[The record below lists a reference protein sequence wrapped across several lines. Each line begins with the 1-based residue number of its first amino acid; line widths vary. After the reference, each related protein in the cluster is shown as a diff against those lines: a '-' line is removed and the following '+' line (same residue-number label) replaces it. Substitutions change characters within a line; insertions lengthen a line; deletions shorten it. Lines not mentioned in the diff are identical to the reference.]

1 MLALIKSWHYR
12 PMTLNPGKKGWLTEY
27 LEFRR
32 DMMHTFF
39 RESKEDRHP
48 EESLYRLLKPNG
60 LLYGHPILHDDIN
73 SVEEELSNVNKIKI
87 LMAESLINGALILH
101 HQEVNNEEDFSE
113 VILKTVHNIGDFYN
127 KVYPELSV
135 SSRTLFGRKKS
146 PLEIAEKILEKR
158 ILLNETNGD
167 FWVNFFNN
175 SLLFLDIY
183 FFGQWMHANVDK
195 NVAVFFKA
203 EKETLRFSVIKVLAA
218 AAHANRIIEEEEQ
231 GLFDYFLDSSH
242 LTVKQKE
249 QAKTIFKE
257 GVNLEDIDLPTHNSW
272 ILKKYFLELSIL
284 TVWADRRLEDSEYE
298 FLKRFNSILG
308 FFEEDLENSLLAVE
322 GFVLE
327 HWEYLE
333 GLRKE
338 HSYSDVSD
346 EYIGRIRRMAERNAM
361 RIANEI
367 KGRSEMNKLLE
378 KAKQDDLTDAEALKL
393 KDDLIGVLKQVPTF
407 VIIGLPSTYLT
418 LPMLLKILPANIID
432 H

>member
-1 MLALIKSWHYR
+1 MS
-12 PMTLNPGKKGWLTEY
+12 LNPGEKGWLTDY
-27 LEFRR
+27 LEFRK
-32 DMMHTFF
+32 DMMQSFF
-39 RESKEDRHP
+39 IETKEDRHP

-60 LLYGHPILHDDIN
+60 LLYGHPILRQQPD
-73 SVEEELSNVNKIKI
+73 SVEEELSNLNKMKI

-101 HQEVNNEEDFSE
+101 HQEVNDEDDFSE

-135 SSRTLFGRKKS
+135 SSRTFFGRKKS

-158 ILLNETNGD
+158 ILLNEKNGD

-195 NVAVFFKA
+195 NVAVFFKT

-231 GLFDYFLDSSH
+231 GLFNYFLASSH
-242 LTVKQKE
+242 LNSKQKE
-249 QAKTIFKE
+249 EAKEIFAK
-257 GVNLEDIDLPTHNSW
+257 GVALSEIDLPTHNSW
-272 ILKKYFLELSIL
+272 ILKKYFLELAIL
-284 TVWADRRLEDSEYE
+284 TVWADRKLEDSEFE
-298 FLKRFNSILG
+298 FLKEFNAKLG
-308 FFEEDLENSLLAVE
+308 FFEHDLENSLLAVE

-327 HWEYLE
+327 HWDNLSE
-333 GLRKE
+333 LRKE
-338 HSYSDVSD
+338 HDYHEVSE
-346 EYIGRIRRMAERNAM
+346 EYIERIRAMAERNSM

-378 KAKQDDLTDAEALKL
+378 KARRNDLSDQEAHQL
-393 KDDLIGVLKQVPTF
+393 KDDLINVLKNVPTF
-407 VIIGLPSTYLT
+407 VIIGLPTTFLT
-418 LPMLLKILPANIID
+418 LPMLLKILPSNILVKD
-432 H
+432 

>member
-1 MLALIKSWHYR
+1 MS
-12 PMTLNPGKKGWLTEY
+12 LNPGVKGWLTEY

-32 DMMHTFF
+32 DMLQTFF
-39 RESKEDRHP
+39 RETKEDRHP

-60 LLYGHPILHDDIN
+60 LLYGHPILREDMD
-73 SVEEELSNVNKIKI
+73 SVDEELSNLNKMKI

-101 HQEVNNEEDFSE
+101 HQEVNNEDDFSE
-113 VILKTVHNIGDFYN
+113 VIMKTVHNIGDFYN

-158 ILLNETNGD
+158 ILLNDQNGD

-203 EKETLRFSVIKVLAA
+203 EKETLRFSVVKVLAA
-218 AAHANRIIEEEEQ
+218 AAHANKNIEEEEQ
-231 GLFDYFLDSSH
+231 GLFNYFLQSSH
-242 LTVKQKE
+242 LNAKQKE
-249 QAKTIFKE
+249 QAKKMFAD
-257 GVNLEDIDLPTHNSW
+257 GVNLSDIDLPTHNSW
-272 ILKKYFLELSIL
+272 ILKKYFLELAIL
-284 TVWADRRLEDSEYE
+284 TVWADRKLEDSEYE
-298 FLKRFNSILG
+298 FLKGLNASLG

-327 HWEYLE
+327 HWEYLSE
-333 GLRKE
+333 LRKE
-338 HSYSDVSD
+338 HDYSEVSE
-346 EYIGRIRRMAERNAM
+346 EYIARIRKMAERNAM

-367 KGRSEMNKLLE
+367 KGKSEMNQLLD
-378 KAKQDDLTDAEALKL
+378 KARGNDLSDVEATKL
-393 KDDLIGVLKQVPTF
+393 KDDLIQVLKKVPTF
-407 VIIGLPSTYLT
+407 VIIGLPTTFLT
-418 LPMLLKILPANIID
+418 LPMLIKILPANIMPQD
-432 H
+432 T